1 MKWLPLKRCLFI
13 GLLFLSS
20 TVHAMWMTVM
30 RTETATVYMDSSA
43 IVKVGQHKRVWVV
56 YDLREPDSSGQR
68 SVKSYM
74 EYDCAEGTYRTLAAS
89 SHAQPMG
96 NGPALKA
103 LPVPAQPKPVTQDAL
118 SRQVY
123 GFACAW

>member
-1 MKWLPLKRCLFI
+1 MKRCLLI
-13 GLLFLSS
+13 GLSLLSLQA
-20 TVHAMWMTVM
+20 HAMWMTVM

-43 IVKVGQHKRVWVV
+43 IVKIGQRKRVWVV
-56 YDLREPDSSGQR
+56 YDLREPDNNGQR
-68 SVKSYM
+68 SVKSYI
-74 EYDCAEGTYRTLAAS
+74 EYDCAENTYRTISAS

>member
-1 MKWLPLKRCLFI
+1 MKRCFFI
-13 GLLFLSS
+13 ALSLCS
-20 TVHAMWMTVM
+20 LQAHAMWMTVM
-30 RTETATVYMDSSA
+30 RTEAATVYMDSSA
-43 IVKVGQHKRVWVV
+43 IVRVGQLKRVWVV
-56 YDLREPDSSGQR
+56 YDLNQPDSSGQR
-68 SVKSYM
+68 SVKSYI
-74 EYDCAEGTYRTLAAS
+74 EYNCAENTYRTISAS

-103 LPVPAQPKPVTQDAL
+103 LPVPGQPKPVTQDAL

>member
-1 MKWLPLKRCLFI
+1 MKRCLFI
-13 GLLFLSS
+13 GLLFGFGLLSLR
-20 TVHAMWMTVM
+20 VNAMWMTVT
-30 RTETATVYMDSSA
+30 RTEVATVYMDSSA
-43 IVKVGQHKRVWVV
+43 IERIGQRKRVWVV

-68 SVKSYM
+68 SVKSYI
-74 EYDCAEGTYRTLAAS
+74 EYDCAENTYRTISAS

-96 NGPALKA
+96 NGPAIKA
-103 LPVPAQPKPVTQDAL
+103 LPVPGQPKPVTQDAL